1 MTRISFDVRTVE
13 HMCTRMSLLILN
25 SMKGDIYMI
34 VNVYY
39 RDEETGSVRAG
50 RPYSYRCSIPNASV
64 GMEVIAPTA
73 KREARAV
80 ICEIDVPESRIDE
93 RILPLLKEI
102 TQEAPADGE

>member
-1 MTRISFDVRTVE
+1 
-13 HMCTRMSLLILN
+13 
-25 SMKGDIYMI
+25 MI
-34 VNVYY
+34 VNVHYI
-39 RDEETGSVRAG
+39 DEKTGTIRSSG
-50 RPYSYRCSIPNASV
+50 TYSYRCSVPNAHV

-102 TQEAPADGE
+102 TQEAPAVGE

>member
-1 MTRISFDVRTVE
+1 
-13 HMCTRMSLLILN
+13 
-25 SMKGDIYMI
+25 MI

-39 RDEETGSVRAG
+39 RDEETGSVRSG
-50 RPYSYRCSIPNASV
+50 RAYSYRCSIPNVTV

-80 ICEIDVPESRIDE
+80 ICEIDVPESHIDK

-102 TQEAPADGE
+102 TQEAPSDGE

>member
-1 MTRISFDVRTVE
+1 
-13 HMCTRMSLLILN
+13 
-25 SMKGDIYMI
+25 MI
-34 VNVYY
+34 VNVHYI
-39 RDEETGSVRAG
+39 DEKTGTIRSSG
-50 RPYSYRCSIPNASV
+50 TYSYRCSIPNASV

-80 ICEIDVPESRIDE
+80 ICAINVPESRIDE

>member
-1 MTRISFDVRTVE
+1 
-13 HMCTRMSLLILN
+13 
-25 SMKGDIYMI
+25 MI
-34 VNVYY
+34 VNVHYI
-39 RDEETGSVRAG
+39 DEKTNTIRSSGT
-50 RPYSYRCSIPNASV
+50 YSYRCSIPNASV

-102 TQEAPADGE
+102 TQEAPTDGE

>member
-1 MTRISFDVRTVE
+1 
-13 HMCTRMSLLILN
+13 
-25 SMKGDIYMI
+25 MI
-34 VNVYY
+34 VNVHYI
-39 RDEETGSVRAG
+39 DEKTGTIRSG
-50 RPYSYRCSIPNASV
+50 GTYSYRCSVPNAHV

-102 TQEAPADGE
+102 TQEAPSDGE

>member
-1 MTRISFDVRTVE
+1 MLFRS
-13 HMCTRMSLLILN
+13 
-25 SMKGDIYMI
+25 
-34 VNVYY
+34 
-39 RDEETGSVRAG
+39 SV
-50 RPYSYRCSIPNASV
+50 PNAHV

-102 TQEAPADGE
+102 TQEAPSDGE

>member
-1 MTRISFDVRTVE
+1 
-13 HMCTRMSLLILN
+13 
-25 SMKGDIYMI
+25 MI
-34 VNVYY
+34 VNVHYI
-39 RDEETGSVRAG
+39 DEKTDTIRSSGT
-50 RPYSYRCSIPNASV
+50 YSYRCSIPNASV

-80 ICEIDVPESRIDE
+80 ICEIDVPESRIDK

>member
-1 MTRISFDVRTVE
+1 
-13 HMCTRMSLLILN
+13 
-25 SMKGDIYMI
+25 MI
-34 VNVYY
+34 VNVHYI
-39 RDEETGSVRAG
+39 DEKTGTIRSSG
-50 RPYSYRCSIPNASV
+50 TYSYRCSVPNAHV

-102 TQEAPADGE
+102 AQEAPSDGE

>member
-1 MTRISFDVRTVE
+1 
-13 HMCTRMSLLILN
+13 
-25 SMKGDIYMI
+25 MI
-34 VNVYY
+34 VNVHYI
-39 RDEETGSVRAG
+39 DEKTGTIRSSG
-50 RPYSYRCSIPNASV
+50 TYSYRRSVPNAHV

-102 TQEAPADGE
+102 TQEAPSDGE

>member
-1 MTRISFDVRTVE
+1 
-13 HMCTRMSLLILN
+13 
-25 SMKGDIYMI
+25 MI
-34 VNVYY
+34 VNVHYI
-39 RDEETGSVRAG
+39 DEKTDTIRSSGT
-50 RPYSYRCSIPNASV
+50 YSYRCSIPNAHV

-102 TQEAPADGE
+102 TQEAPTDGE

>member
-1 MTRISFDVRTVE
+1 
-13 HMCTRMSLLILN
+13 
-25 SMKGDIYMI
+25 MI
-34 VNVYY
+34 VNVHYI
-39 RDEETGSVRAG
+39 DEKAG
-50 RPYSYRCSIPNASV
+50 TIRSSGTYSYRCSVPNAHV

-102 TQEAPADGE
+102 TQEAPSDGE

>member
-1 MTRISFDVRTVE
+1 
-13 HMCTRMSLLILN
+13 
-25 SMKGDIYMI
+25 MI
-34 VNVYY
+34 VNVHYI
-39 RDEETGSVRAG
+39 DEKIDTIRSSGT
-50 RPYSYRCSIPNASV
+50 YSYRCSIPNASV

-102 TQEAPADGE
+102 TQEAPTDGE